1 MLMSTTKLI
10 TMYGSPWSERVRWAL
25 KFKGV
30 AYEKEN
36 YEAGVDEEKI
46 KKLTGQA
53 MVPVLVAD
61 GKIIPDSSAILEWL
75 EASKPAPAL
84 LPRSE
89 KDRAQ
94 VTLWEEVAIG
104 VLGPQGR
111 TLLNG
116 RLLRIDNPEAQRS
129 GKYFAEKYGHS
140 PYLEEQARLTVG
152 RILVSLRDT
161 LSGRQYLVGDAFSRA
176 DLTTA
181 CMLMLL
187 KPAPDEFFFLAAPLR
202 PIYTD
207 PLADDPAFAP
217 IFAWRDQMYKKHR
230 GEAVRP

>member
-1 MLMSTTKLI
+1 MSTTKLI

-25 KFKGV
+25 KFKGL

-36 YEAGVDEEKI
+36 YEPGVDEEKI

-53 MVPVLVAD
+53 LVPVLIAD
-61 GKIIPDSSAILEWL
+61 GKIIPDSTAILEWL
-75 EASKPAPAL
+75 EDSRPEPAL

-94 VTLWEEVAIG
+94 VSLWEELAIG
-104 VLGPQGR
+104 VLGPHGR
-111 TLLNG
+111 TLIIG
-116 RLLRIDNPEAQRS
+116 RELRINHPEVQRDA
-129 GKYFAEKYGHS
+129 KYFAEKYGHS
-140 PYLEEQARLTVG
+140 PYMEEQAKLTLRRV
-152 RILVSLRDT
+152 LVSLKDT
-161 LSGRQYLVGDAFSRA
+161 LSGRQYLVGDAFTRA

-181 CMLMLL
+181 AMLMLL
-187 KPAPDEFFFLAAPLR
+187 RPAPEEFFAFPDQVR
-202 PIYTD
+202 RVYMD